1 LASHEQCPNALV
13 SVFVRGKTWELAL
26 NQMASGFVGSDPTPG
41 ATCNIPLML
50 TGGFS
55 SAAAMNEA
63 LQSKAVDVIGLAR
76 PLCVVVQNWEF
87 RGNKMKNEITGDTRP
102 GYFC

>member
-1 LASHEQCPNALV
+1 MGQSFPLFLVKKESSYALFGV
-13 SVFVRGKTWELAL
+13 
-26 NQMASGFVGSDPTPG
+26 VGSDPTPG
-41 ATCNIPLML
+41 AACNIPLML

-76 PLCVVVQNWEF
+76 PLCAMVHNWKC
-87 RGNKMKNEITGDTRP
+87 RGKKWKITQET
-102 GYFC
+102 